1 MAKSAKYY
9 NTEDFKNYKR
19 QLGKCVPPRSNI
31 LAAANHIQAL
41 FDSKKF
47 TWGFMGGL
55 AISCLGYKR
64 EMPDL
69 HIAYDDKDFE
79 RLKAKLESDQRVR
92 LPTGVNPLL
101 PFKILVWTGPEY
113 KDHRCTANASIE
125 LDLVPS
131 GSSNTPAPGALAQNL
146 VLLRLMTSDAR
157 RRRKGPSLAI
167 QERQWTEKQ

>member
-79 RLKAKLESDQRVR
+79 RLKAKLESDQRYALQHTYSVHVSANRTRVR

-113 KDHRCTANASIE
+113 KDHGCTANASIE

-131 GSSNTPAPGALAQNL
+131 G
-146 VLLRLMTSDAR
+146 M
-157 RRRKGPSLAI
+157 
-167 QERQWTEKQ
+167 